1 MYDLWKILV
10 KVCCI
15 GAVICMFLPC
25 VSTRIDGQ
33 DYYSSMFTT
42 VWGIINIFTFVY
54 VFILSFREH
63 KIAGPVI
70 SILVGISAIMSF
82 FTKKE
87 QFVLSLEKMN
97 LVAGKIYFQAGF
109 YVGTVVIGT
118 MIFVSILA
126 LIFYFSEQ

>member
-1 MYDLWKILV
+1 MYDFWKIIT

-54 VFILSFREH
+54 VFFLSCREH
-63 KIAGPVI
+63 KVAGPLVA
-70 SILVGISAIMSF
+70 ILVGASAIASF
-82 FTKKE
+82 FPKKE

-109 YVGTVVIGT
+109 YVGTVVLGAL
-118 MIFVSILA
+118 IFVSILA
-126 LIFYFSEQ
+126 LIFNFSEQ